1 MASFELSQFSDEALN
16 LKGIT
21 GLHPWH
27 KKRFI
32 VPNSHISSYWP
43 TQPHTCRSV
52 DEMNFS
58 HSLDFKSFPL
68 LPFPSLTGKPFDEL
82 HKWCAK
88 EKSAL
93 AAELRAPTLELC
105 RRWRRQPKP
114 AAQEQSPED
123 KAMRRRVVELISQGL
138 SGGEVEEFQKAK
150 NNQILVS

>member
-1 MASFELSQFSDEALN
+1 MN
-16 LKGIT
+16 L
-21 GLHPWH
+21 
-27 KKRFI
+27 
-32 VPNSHISSYWP
+32 
-43 TQPHTCRSV
+43 
-52 DEMNFS
+52 S
-58 HSLDFKSFPL
+58 HSSFGL
-68 LPFPSLTGKPFDEL
+68 LRAPSLPPSHLDPSGKPFDEL

-138 SGGEVEEFQKAK
+138 SGGETVTIFGFT
-150 NNQILVS
+150 LVKHIW